1 MNTFDA
7 PTRSSCIVQRQKT
20 NTPLQALV
28 LLNDPQFTEAAK
40 ILFFN
45 ATKKYVLVNDQLVY
59 CYRSLTGRKPAQKEM
74 QILLKLYNDQYEKFK
89 QDPGKMKGWLNAGE
103 YKITGNVD
111 ARQIAAGTVMAS
123 AIMNSDAFVTKR

>member
-40 ILFFN
+40 ILFLN
-45 ATKKYVLVNDQLVY
+45 ATKKYSVVNDQLLY

-74 QILLKLYNDQYEKFK
+74 QILLKLYNAQYEKFK

-103 YKITGNVD
+103 YKITGKVD
-111 ARQIAAGTVMAS
+111 AKQIAAGTVMAS